1 MHIIKVKLSTLLVW
15 EIMEKLYQYLW
26 KHRMLGRKL
35 YLEDGAQLEILS
47 PGRLNCD
54 AGPDFSNARIRI
66 GDTEWAGNVEIHVRA
81 SDWYRHGHD
90 RDAAYDSVA
99 LHVVAISD
107 RRVTRS
113 DGTEIPQLTAI
124 FPESFFN
131 MYATLCDGISD
142 IRCSGDFAYIPSL
155 IKTDCL
161 ESLAVERMHVKAS
174 RIIDELHNLGGDW
187 ERTCFV
193 TLARALGFGLN
204 SEPFEILARSIPL
217 GYLHRHAD
225 NLVQLEALLFG
236 QAGMLDTSIHIF
248 DEYYQLLCREYYFLA
263 RKYNLRPMKRELWKY
278 ARTRPQNFPHRRIAL
293 LAKTLYGGFSLLSR
307 ILAAAGEIGKTRE
320 LLHWELEGYW
330 LTHSDFDREQ
340 PMGAA
345 ALGAGSVDLLMINL
359 VAPILYA
366 HGAAHGD
373 PEKAEMGLELW
384 RQLPPER
391 NMYVRQWQQL
401 GFECEDAMRSQAL
414 LQLRKQYCDSGRCLD
429 CRLGHWLLRAKVN
442 D

>member
-1 MHIIKVKLSTLLVW
+1 
-15 EIMEKLYQYLW
+15 MEKLYQYLW
-26 KHRMLGRKL
+26 MHRMLGRKL
-35 YLEDGAQLEILS
+35 YLDDGAELEILS

-54 AGPDFSNARIRI
+54 SGPDFSNARLRI

-107 RRVTRS
+107 RCVTRK
-113 DGTEIPQLTAI
+113 DGSEIPQLTAT

-131 MYATLCDGISD
+131 MYATLCGGLSD
-142 IRCSGDFAYIPSL
+142 IRCTGDIAYVPSL

-161 ESLAVERMHVKAS
+161 ESLAVERMHVKAT
-174 RIIDELHNLGGDW
+174 RIIDELNNLGGDW

-204 SEPFEILARSIPL
+204 SEPFEILARSLPL

-225 NLVQLEALLFG
+225 NLMQLEALLFG

-248 DEYYQLLCREYYFLA
+248 DEYYQQLCREYYFLA
-263 RKYNLRPMKRELWKY
+263 RKYNLRPMRRELWKY

-293 LAKTLYGGFSLLSR
+293 LAKVLYGGFSLLSR
-307 ILAAAGEIGKTRE
+307 ILGAGGNVDRTRE

-340 PMGAA
+340 PAAAA

-366 HGAAHGD
+366 HGAAHD
-373 PEKAEMGLELW
+373 DADKAERGLELW
-384 RQLPPER
+384 RNLPPER
-391 NMYVRQWQQL
+391 NMYVRQWRQL
-401 GFECEDAMRSQAL
+401 GFECDDAMRSQAL
-414 LQLRKQYCDSGRCLD
+414 LQLRKQYCDSGKCLD

-442 D
+442 G

>member
-1 MHIIKVKLSTLLVW
+1 
-15 EIMEKLYQYLW
+15 MEKLYQYLW
-26 KHRMLGRKL
+26 KHRMLGRNL
-35 YLEDGAQLEILS
+35 HLEDGAELEVLS
-47 PGRLNCD
+47 PGRLNND
-54 AGPDFSNARIRI
+54 AGPDFSNARLRI
-66 GDTEWAGNVEIHVRA
+66 GGTEWAGNVEIHVRA

-90 RDAAYDSVA
+90 RDPLYDSVI

-113 DGTEIPQLTAI
+113 DGTLIPQLTAT
-124 FPESFFN
+124 FPQSFFN
-131 MYATLCDGISD
+131 MYATLCDNMAD
-142 IRCSGDFAYIPSL
+142 IRCSSDIRYIPAL

-161 ESLAVERMHVKAS
+161 ESLAVERMHQKAS
-174 RIIDELHNLGGDW
+174 RITGELKALGGDW

-204 SEPFEILARSIPL
+204 SEPFEILARSVPL

-225 NLVQLEALLFG
+225 NQVQLEAMLFG

-263 RKYNLRPMKRELWKY
+263 RKYNLRPMRRELWKY
-278 ARTRPQNFPHRRIAL
+278 ARTRPHNFPHRRIAL
-293 LAKTLYGGFSLLSR
+293 LAKSLYGGFSLLSR
-307 ILAAAGEIGKTRE
+307 LLAAAGDLDKTRK
-320 LLHWELEGYW
+320 LMHWKLDGYW

-340 PMGAA
+340 LAGAE
-345 ALGAGSVDLLMINL
+345 ALGSGSIDLLIINL

-373 PEKAEMGLELW
+373 AESAGRALELW
-384 RQLPPER
+384 RRLPPEK
-391 NMYVRQWQQL
+391 NMFVRQWKQL
-401 GFECEDAMRSQAL
+401 GLDCDDAMRSQAL
-414 LQLRKQYCDSGRCLD
+414 LQLRKQYCDAGRCLD

-442 D
+442 N

>member
-1 MHIIKVKLSTLLVW
+1 MRSLGV
-15 EIMEKLYQYLW
+15 MEKLYQYLW

-90 RDAAYDSVA
+90 RDAVYDSVA

-113 DGTEIPQLTAI
+113 DGTEIPQLTAT
-124 FPESFFN
+124 FPENFFN

-142 IRCSGDFAYIPSL
+142 IRCSGDVACIPSL

-161 ESLAVERMHVKAS
+161 ESLAVERMHVKAT
-174 RIIDELHNLGGDW
+174 RIIDELQNLGGDW

-263 RKYNLRPMKRELWKY
+263 RKYNLRPMKREFWKY

-307 ILAAAGEIGKTRE
+307 ILAAAGDIDKTRE

-345 ALGAGSVDLLMINL
+345 ALGTGSVDLLMINL

-366 HGAAHGD
+366 HGAAHAE
-373 PEKAEMGLELW
+373 PEKAESGLELW
-384 RQLPPER
+384 RRLPPER

-401 GFECEDAMRSQAL
+401 GFECGDAMRSQAL

-442 D
+442 G